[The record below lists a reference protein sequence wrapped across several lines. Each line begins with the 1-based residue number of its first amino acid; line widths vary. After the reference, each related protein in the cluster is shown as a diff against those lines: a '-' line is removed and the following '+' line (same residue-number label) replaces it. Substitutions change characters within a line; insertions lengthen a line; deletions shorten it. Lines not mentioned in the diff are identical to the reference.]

1 MDKRLENASAVERII
16 RYSLYIWEMGLALLQ
31 LRKLKTM
38 INSIGHISNTMVSN
52 LDEIEAALTRRRD
65 ELNNACRLLLLPLL
79 EGKDFGHKCLNRYYF
94 GQNEIKDGYLLFE
107 EVKGYTTIGLP
118 VRNGKKYVLLLTP
131 YYNKQLGAFDTGV
144 LYDYEQVKSFIDMEA
159 LRPAMEIYKHKVKSV
174 FDSMQDSIGNALIY
188 MKIR

>member
-16 RYSLYIWEMGLALLQ
+16 RYSLYIWEIGLALLQ

-38 INSIGHISNTMVSN
+38 INSIGHISNTMVYN
-52 LDEIEAALTRRRD
+52 LDEIEAALIRRRD

-79 EGKDFGHKCLNRYYF
+79 EGKDFGHSSLNRYYF

-107 EVKGYTTIGLP
+107 EVKGYTSIGIP
-118 VRNGKKYVLLLTP
+118 IRNGMKYVLLLTP
-131 YYNKQLGAFDTGV
+131 YYNKQLGQFDAGV
-144 LYDYEQVKSFIDMEA
+144 LYNYEQVKSFIDIEA
-159 LRPAMEIYKHKVKSV
+159 LRPAMEIHKRKVKSV
-174 FDSMQDSIGNALIY
+174 FDSMHDSIGNALIY